1 MPSLLEKNFD
11 QMRRGFKAHAER
23 LSLDTRNRL
32 GIHNESAIDP
42 VALVQSKGC
51 LVWMPKDVPE
61 FDFSHL
67 TQLTISDPDS
77 WDAVTIKEGD
87 CTVIVVNN
95 TRPAAR
101 QANTIMHEWAHL
113 ELKHKPSRV
122 DEFENGLLLLSD
134 YPKEL
139 EDEADW
145 LSGAMLA
152 PRDGLVNLRKRGLDD
167 DQIAEAFGISSQLAT
182 WRLRMTGIDRQFNR
196 RN

>member
-1 MPSLLEKNFD
+1 MLLSHEKNFD
-11 QMRRGFKAHAER
+11 QMRRGFKAHSER
-23 LSLDTRNRL
+23 LSIGTRKQLDIRPDT
-32 GIHNESAIDP
+32 AIDP
-42 VALVQSKGC
+42 KMLVRSKGC
-51 LVWMPKDVPE
+51 FVWTPEDVPG
-61 FDFSHL
+61 FDISHL
-67 TQLTISDPDS
+67 TQLTVSDPES

-134 YPKEL
+134 YPKDL

-152 PRDGLVNLRKRGLDD
+152 PRDGLVTLRKRGLSD
-167 DQIAEAFGISSQLAT
+167 DQIAETFGISNQLAT

-196 RN
+196 R

>member
-1 MPSLLEKNFD
+1 
-11 QMRRGFKAHAER
+11 MRRGFKAHAER

-32 GIHNESAIDP
+32 GISNDTTIDP
-42 VALVQSKGC
+42 IALVQSKGC
-51 LVWMPKDVPE
+51 LVWTPEDVPE
-61 FDFSHL
+61 FDLSHL

-134 YPKEL
+134 YPKEF

-152 PRDGLVNLRKRGLDD
+152 PRDGLTILRKRGLDT
-167 DQIAEAFGISSQLAT
+167 DQIAEAFGISRPVSYTHLT
-182 WRLRMTGIDRQFNR
+182 LPTSDLV
-196 RN
+196 

>member
-1 MPSLLEKNFD
+1 
-11 QMRRGFKAHAER
+11 MRRGFKAHAER
-23 LSLDTRNRL
+23 LSLDTRQRL
-32 GIHNESAIDP
+32 GLRNDNAIDP
-42 VALVQSKGC
+42 IALVRSKGC
-51 LVWMPKDVPE
+51 LVWKPEDVP
-61 FDFSHL
+61 DSALSHL
-67 TQLTISDPDS
+67 TQLTVSAADR
-77 WDAVTIKEGD
+77 WAAVTIKEGD
-87 CTVIVVNN
+87 CTVIVVND

-139 EDEADW
+139 EDEANW

-167 DQIAEAFGISSQLAT
+167 DQIAATFGISSELAT
-182 WRLRMTGIDRQFNR
+182 WRLRMTGIDRQFSR
-196 RN
+196 RY

>member
-32 GIHNESAIDP
+32 GIHNDSAIDP

-51 LVWMPKDVPE
+51 LVWTPKDVPE

-101 QANTIMHEWAHL
+101 QTNTIMHEWAHL

-122 DEFENGLLLLSD
+122 DKFENGLLLLSD
-134 YPKEL
+134 YLKDL

-152 PRDGLVNLRKRGLDD
+152 PRDGLVTLRKRGFND

-182 WRLRMTGIDRQFNR
+182 WRLRMTGIDRQFSR
-196 RN
+196 RY

>member
-1 MPSLLEKNFD
+1 
-11 QMRRGFKAHAER
+11 MRRGFKAHAER
-23 LSLDTRNRL
+23 LSLDTRDRL
-32 GIHNESAIDP
+32 GVRSDTAIDP
-42 VALVQSKGC
+42 IALVQSKGC
-51 LVWMPKDVPE
+51 FVWTPQDVPE
-61 FDFSHL
+61 LDVSHL

-87 CTVIVVNN
+87 CTVIVINN
-95 TRPAAR
+95 TRPATR

-139 EDEADW
+139 EDEANW

-152 PRDGLVNLRKRGLDD
+152 PRDGLASLRRRKLDD
-167 DQIAEAFGISSQLAT
+167 EQIAEVFGISIELAT
-182 WRLRMTGIDRQFNR
+182 WRLRMTGIDRQFR
-196 RN
+196 RRY

>member
-1 MPSLLEKNFD
+1 
-11 QMRRGFKAHAER
+11 MRRGFKAHAER
-23 LSLDTRNRL
+23 LSLETRDRL
-32 GIHNESAIDP
+32 GIRNDAAIDP
-42 VALVQSKGC
+42 IELVQSKGC
-51 LVWMPKDVPE
+51 LVWTPQEVPE
-61 FDFSHL
+61 LDVSHL

-87 CTVIVVNN
+87 STVIVVNN

-152 PRDGLVNLRKRGLDD
+152 PREGLVSLRRRGLDD
-167 DQIAEAFGISSQLAT
+167 DQIAEIFGISSELAT
-182 WRLRMTGIDRQFNR
+182 WRIRMTGIDRQIR
-196 RN
+196 RRY

>member
-1 MPSLLEKNFD
+1 MSLETRSRLRIRMD
-11 QMRRGFKAHAER
+11 Q
-23 LSLDTRNRL
+23 
-32 GIHNESAIDP
+32 AIDP
-42 VALVQSKGC
+42 VALVQSKGG
-51 LVWMPKDVPE
+51 LVWTPDDVPD
-61 FDFSHL
+61 FDPSYL
-67 TQLTISDPDS
+67 TQLTVTDPDS

-134 YPKEL
+134 YPKDL
-139 EDEADW
+139 EDEANW

-152 PRDGLVNLRKRGLDD
+152 PRDGLVALRKQGLDD
-167 DQIAEAFGISSQLAT
+167 DQIAEAFGISKELAT
-182 WRLRMTGIDRQFNR
+182 WRIRMTGIDRQVGR
-196 RN
+196 RH

>member
-1 MPSLLEKNFD
+1 
-11 QMRRGFKAHAER
+11 MRRGFKAHAER

-32 GIHNESAIDP
+32 NISNDTAIDP
-42 VALVQSKGC
+42 VALAQSKGC
-51 LVWMPKDVPE
+51 LVWTPEDVPE
-61 FDFSHL
+61 FDLSHL
-67 TQLTISDPDS
+67 TQLTISDPNS

-134 YPKEL
+134 YPKDL

-152 PRDGLVNLRKRGLDD
+152 PRDGLVNLRKRGLND
-167 DQIAEAFGISSQLAT
+167 DQIAETFGISSQLAT
-182 WRLRMTGIDRQFNR
+182 WRLRMTGIDRQFSR
-196 RN
+196 RY

>member
-1 MPSLLEKNFD
+1 
-11 QMRRGFKAHAER
+11 MRRGFKAHAER
-23 LSLDTRNRL
+23 LSLETRDRL
-32 GIHNESAIDP
+32 GIQNDTAIDP
-42 VALVQSKGC
+42 IALVQSKGC
-51 LVWMPKDVPE
+51 LVWTPQDVPQL
-61 FDFSHL
+61 DVSHL
-67 TQLTISDPDS
+67 AQLTVSDPDS

-87 CTVIVVNN
+87 CTVIVINN

-139 EDEADW
+139 EEEADW

-152 PRDGLVNLRKRGLDD
+152 PRDGLTILRKRGFDD
-167 DQIAEAFGISSQLAT
+167 NQIAEAFGISNQLAT
-182 WRLRMTGIDRQFNR
+182 WRLRMTGVDRQFGR
-196 RN
+196 RY